1 MLRKTEAKVAFVK
14 SLQLDKDLFQPF
26 SLRRREKAP
35 GPNLASEFV
44 LNFPRL
50 ILVILVTRQQGEA
63 GAAAEEG
70 AEARASVGAG
80 KGAEAVEEQEQ
91 EREKEQEQK

>member
-1 MLRKTEAKVAFVK
+1 MLMETEAKLVFVK

-35 GPNLASEFV
+35 GPNLASAFV

-50 ILVILVTRQQGEA
+50 ILVILVTRHRGRQAQQRKKE
-63 GAAAEEG
+63 
-70 AEARASVGAG
+70 S
-80 KGAEAVEEQEQ
+80 KQEQ
-91 EREKEQEQK
+91 G

>member
-1 MLRKTEAKVAFVK
+1 MLRETEAKLAFVK
-14 SLQLDKDLFQPF
+14 SLQVDKDLFQPF

-50 ILVILVTRQQGEA
+50 ILVILVTRHRGRQAQQRKKE
-63 GAAAEEG
+63 
-70 AEARASVGAG
+70 S
-80 KGAEAVEEQEQ
+80 KQEQ
-91 EREKEQEQK
+91 G